1 MAMSQPE
8 LARRLKAAR
17 EAAGLTQEE
26 VAKAIDVPRPG
37 ITQME
42 SGKRSVSG
50 IELDKLASLY
60 GLDVRGLLAGGDSD
74 VGGLAARFRSDGA
87 LVDRPDVLAALQKCL
102 QIGRELAGLEAIV
115 GLERRPAT
123 VVYGGPAPTSIFS
136 AISQGA
142 RAAEDERRRH
152 GFGDGPVEDLIDFL
166 ENHGVRTAII
176 DLPPEVSGL
185 MLVDAEAGPLVV
197 ANQSQYVLRRTFSFA
212 HEYAHVLFDRDARGL
227 VSRSGDGAS
236 LTEVRANAF
245 AGGFL
250 MPEAGIRRMLA
261 EFGKSTATRLV
272 AEGSGGEDAGLVE
285 GRSGDSVPIRIHDL
299 ALLADHFRVTRP
311 AMLTRLRAARIVT
324 ERQFEDLRARNVAS
338 GPATA
343 RVLGLREVDHGQE
356 RERFSRRFTR
366 LALEAYERKGV
377 SRGKLVELL
386 TGLLDLDQG
395 RVDDLLKA
403 SVHTPVAD

>member
-42 SGKRSVSG
+42 AGKRSVSG
-50 IELDKLASLY
+50 IELDKLAGLY
-60 GLDVRGLLAGGDSD
+60 GLDVRSLLAGGDAD
-74 VGGLAARFRSDGA
+74 VDGLAARFRSDGA

-102 QIGRELAGLEAIV
+102 QVGRELAGLEAIV

-123 VVYGGPAPTSIFS
+123 VVYGGPPTSIFS

-185 MLVDAEAGPLVV
+185 MLVDPGAGPLVV

-227 VSRSGDGAS
+227 VSRSGDGAN

-272 AEGSGGEDAGLVE
+272 AEGSGGEDAGLIE

-311 AMLTRLRAARIVT
+311 AMLTRLRATRIVT
-324 ERQFEDLRARNVAS
+324 ERQSEDLRARNVAS
-338 GPATA
+338 GPAIA

-356 RERFSRRFTR
+356 RERFSRRFIR
-366 LALEAYERKGV
+366 LALEAYERKGI

-395 RVDDLLKA
+395 QVDDLLKT
-403 SVHTPVAD
+403 SVHAPSAG